1 MTHELSPTTA
11 TAPVDLVIRDADVLA
26 CFDDAG
32 TELAGGWVAID
43 DGLIVGLGDR
53 TTTPPAAR
61 EVVDA
66 RGCVVLP
73 GLVNAH
79 QHLYQNLTRAY
90 APAEQVESLTDWF
103 WTYFTAW
110 ARLDADAAAISTT
123 VGLAEL
129 ALSGCTTSAD
139 HLYLHPEPGLIDA
152 QVEAARAVGLRFSP
166 VRGSMTIGPD
176 ENGVCPPGLV
186 ERLDAVLDETARLV
200 AEHHD
205 PSPGSFVRVGVGPST
220 LMSSSA
226 DAMVESRRLA
236 EALDVRLHSH
246 VADDPDE
253 EAFVRERYG
262 RRPLE
267 VFEDLGWLSDRTWLA
282 HVVYPDER
290 EVAMLAATGVS
301 VAHCPSMTM
310 IDGGLPGGPPPI
322 RPMLDAGVNV
332 GIGCDGAT
340 AADHQS
346 LWLETKLA
354 MLLSRQREG
363 RATAMSARDALR
375 MATRGG
381 ARALGRE
388 GEIGQLS
395 VGANGDVSVWR
406 VDTLPYAGVLADPI
420 TGLMQCGPAWAWHTV
435 VGGRFVVRDGQLRT
449 VDVPRSLERHRRA
462 SERIQLGR

>member
-1 MTHELSPTTA
+1 MNPQ
-11 TAPVDLVIRDADVLA
+11 PVDLVIRQARLLV

-32 TELAGGWVAID
+32 TELPDGWLAIDRGVVVAI
-43 DGLIVGLGDR
+43 GDQA
-53 TTTPPAAR
+53 TPPPEAR
-61 EVVDA
+61 TVVDA

-90 APAEQVESLTDWF
+90 APAEQVENLTDWF

-110 ARLDADAAAISTT
+110 GRLDADAAAVSTT

-139 HLYLHPEPGLIDA
+139 HLYLHPKPELIDA
-152 QVEAARAVGLRFSP
+152 QIRAAGEVGLRFSP
-166 VRGSMTIGPD
+166 VRGSMTLGEAD
-176 ENGVCPPGLV
+176 GAVCPPELV
-186 ERLDAVLDETARLV
+186 EDLDAVLADCRRLV
-200 AEHHD
+200 EAYHD
-205 PSPGSFVRVGVGPST
+205 PSPASFVRIGVGPST

-226 DAMVESRRLA
+226 AAMTQSVAFA
-236 EALDVRLHSH
+236 EAFDLRLHSH
-246 VADDPDE
+246 AADDPDE
-253 EAFVRERYG
+253 DEFVRARYG

-267 VFEDLGWLSDRTWLA
+267 VYEDFGWLRERTWFA
-282 HVVYPDER
+282 HVIYPNER
-290 EVAMLAATGVS
+290 EVAALAAAGVS
-301 VAHCPSMTM
+301 VAHCPSMTV

-322 RPMLDAGVNV
+322 RPMLDAGVNI

-346 LWLETKLA
+346 LWLETRMA

-388 GEIGQLS
+388 GEIGQLA
-395 VGANGDVSVWR
+395 VGANADISVWR
-406 VDTLPYAGVLADPI
+406 VDTLPYAGVLNDPI
-420 TGLMQCGPAWAWHTV
+420 TGLMQCGPTWAWHTI
-435 VGGRFVVRDGQLRT
+435 VGGRFVVRDGEPVT
-449 VDVPRSLERHRRA
+449 VDVPRVLDRHRRA
-462 SERIQLGR
+462 AERVQRGG

>member
-1 MTHELSPTTA
+1 MNAASPA
-11 TAPVDLVIRDADVLA
+11 KPVPVDLVIRDADMLT

-32 TELAGGWVAID
+32 TEHVGGWIAID
-43 DGLIVGLGDR
+43 DGLIAAVGDR
-53 TTTPPAAR
+53 HTPPPAAN
-61 EVVDA
+61 ETVDA
-66 RGCVVLP
+66 SGCVVLP

-90 APAEQVESLTDWF
+90 APADAVQNLTDWF

-123 VGLAEL
+123 IGLAEL
-129 ALSGCTTSAD
+129 AMSGCTTSAD
-139 HLYLHPEPGLIDA
+139 HLYLHPEPELIDA
-152 QVEAARAVGLRFSP
+152 QVVAAREVGLRFHP

-176 ENGVCPPGLV
+176 EGGICPPGLV
-186 ERLDAVLDETARLV
+186 ERLDDVLADTARL
-200 AEHHD
+200 AAAHHD
-205 PSPGSFVRVGVGPST
+205 PGPRSTVRIGVGPST

-226 DAMVESRRLA
+226 DAIIESRALA
-236 EALDVRLHSH
+236 EALDLRLHSH

-253 EAFVRERYG
+253 ESFVRARYG

-267 VFEDLGWLSDRTWLA
+267 VYEDLGWFTDRTWFA
-282 HVVYPDER
+282 HVIYPNER
-290 EVAMLAATGVS
+290 EITALATAGVS

-310 IDGGLPGGPPPI
+310 IDGGLPGGPPPV

-363 RATAMSARDALR
+363 RATAMSARAALR

-381 ARALGRE
+381 AQALGRD
-388 GEIGQLS
+388 GEIGQLR
-395 VGANGDVSVWR
+395 VGANADVSVWR
-406 VDTLPYAGVLADPI
+406 VDTLPYAGVLGDPI
-420 TGLMQCGPAWAWHTV
+420 TGLMQCGPAWAWHTI
-435 VGGRFVVRDGQLRT
+435 VGGRFVVRDGHVRT
-449 VDVPRSLERHRRA
+449 LDVPRALERHRRA
-462 SERIQLGR
+462 SERVQHGS

>member
-1 MTHELSPTTA
+1 MKDDN
-11 TAPVDLVIRDADVLA
+11 APVDLLLRNAELIA
-26 CFDDAG
+26 CFDDAS
-32 TELAGGWVAID
+32 TELPGGWLAID
-43 DGLIVGLGDR
+43 QGVIVGIGDPS
-53 TTTPPAAR
+53 TPPPQSR
-61 EVVDA
+61 ETVDVS
-66 RGCVVLP
+66 GCVVLP

-90 APAEQVESLTDWF
+90 APAEAVENLTDWF
-103 WTYFTAW
+103 WTYFGAW
-110 ARLDADAAAISTT
+110 SRLDADAAAISTT
-123 VGLAEL
+123 IGLAEL

-139 HLYLHPEPGLIDA
+139 HLYLHPEPELIDA
-152 QVEAARAVGLRFSP
+152 QIEAAREVGLRFHP

-176 ENGVCPPGLV
+176 DGGVCPPNLV
-186 ERLDAVLDETARLV
+186 EDLDEVLADTARLHE
-200 AEHHD
+200 AYHD
-205 PSPGSFVRVGVGPST
+205 ASPASLVRMGVGPST

-226 DAMVESRRLA
+226 EAMIASRELA
-236 EALDVRLHSH
+236 EELGLRLHSH

-253 EAFVRERYG
+253 AAFVQARYG

-267 VFEDLGWLSDRTWLA
+267 VYEDFGWLTERTWFA

-290 EVAMLAATGVS
+290 EIGRLAAAGTS

-322 RPMLDAGVNV
+322 RSMLDAGVNV

-363 RATAMSARDALR
+363 RATAMSARAALR

-388 GEIGQLS
+388 GEIGQLT
-395 VGANGDVSVWR
+395 VGTNADVSVWR
-406 VDTLPYAGVLADPI
+406 IDTLPYAGVLDDHL
-420 TGLMQCGPAWAWHTV
+420 TGLMHCGPAWAWHTI
-435 VGGRFVVRDGQLRT
+435 VGGRFVVREQQVVT
-449 VDVPRSLERHRRA
+449 IDVGSALERHERA
-462 SERIQLGR
+462 SRRLQAAV